1 MSRLPSC
8 VLSIA
13 TSFAL
18 VSTIATTTQ
27 AAVTHNYLFN
37 SGDGTQILDSA
48 GIAHGVA
55 LDGAVVNTAESR
67 LILNGTGAY
76 GALPGPDIAINTYTA
91 TTLELWFTQTG
102 NVNVFT
108 AAAMLGRTSTGANGE
123 SSGLGYDYLML
134 QPTRAPGG
142 EGSRGAIAN
151 GTYNAEAGV
160 TDGAK
165 DLNDGRLHHMV
176 LTVDATNVGYYV
188 DGAQIGVAP
197 LNTFSLANV
206 SNDLA
211 YLGRSLYPDPLFSG
225 SIYEFRIY
233 DTALN
238 STQVQ
243 SNFQAGCTAGCGEP
257 IRLEVNLATGEAIFK
272 NDLTTQ
278 SVVAYSVTS
287 ASGSIKTGVGGW
299 KSVADFGDADSGGG
313 SIDPNDVWMVDQS
326 LSTEISETDPLGG
339 GGPDDGFQLGAPK
352 NIGNLFAKS
361 PYQDLVVSATVYD
374 GFVESTINVPVLY
387 SGTATSRSDF
397 NANGTL
403 DAADYGILLSN
414 HLTTL
419 AGTTDYE
426 TFLTG
431 DVDGDGDNDFNDFRL
446 FKTDYIA
453 ANGAA
458 AFAALTAIP
467 EPTTT
472 VLAALAFAGIVG
484 IRTRR

>member
-1 MSRLPSC
+1 MSRLLSR
-8 VLSIA
+8 VLSLAA
-13 TSFAL
+13 TFAL

-27 AAVTHNYLFN
+27 AAITHNYLFN
-37 SGDGTQILDSA
+37 SGNGTQILDSA

-134 QPTRAPGG
+134 QPTRGPTNQ
-142 EGSRGAIAN
+142 GSRGALSN
-151 GTYNAEAGV
+151 GTFNAEAGV
-160 TDGAK
+160 TDGAR

-211 YLGRSLYPDPLFSG
+211 YLGRSLYPDPFFNG

-233 DTALN
+233 NTAL
-238 STQVQ
+238 SSIEVQ
-243 SNFQAGCTAGCGEP
+243 NNFQAGCQASCGDP
-257 IRLEVNLATGEAIFK
+257 IRLEVNRSTGEAIFK
-272 NDLTTQ
+272 NDLSSQ
-278 SVVAYSVTS
+278 SVVAYSITS

-299 KSVADFGDADSGGG
+299 RSVADFGDANSGG
-313 SIDPNDVWMVDQS
+313 SIDPNDIWAVDLS
-326 LSTEISETDPLGG
+326 LSTEISESDPLGG
-339 GGPDDGFQLGAPK
+339 GGPDDGFQLGTPK

-374 GFVESTINVPVLY
+374 GFTESTISVPVIY
-387 SGTATSRSDF
+387 TGTATSRSDF
-397 NANGTL
+397 NGNGTL
-403 DAADYGILLSN
+403 DAADYGILLSK

-419 AGTTDYE
+419 TGTTDYE
-426 TFLTG
+426 TFLQG
-431 DVDGDGDNDFNDFRL
+431 DANGDGVNDFNDFRL

-467 EPTTT
+467 EPTTS
-472 VLAALAFAGIVG
+472 VLAALTFAGIAA
-484 IRTRR
+484 IRNRR